1 MGTTELRKKLHNYID
16 DADETFLK
24 MVFAMSKEYK
34 TPLIIGYNTDGSPI
48 TQEDLKERIR
58 LASNRVKSGD
68 YITMED
74 IEKEVENW

>member
-1 MGTTELRKKLHNYID
+1 MGTIELREKLHDYIN

-48 TQEDLKERIR
+48 TQEDLKERVR
-58 LASNRVKSGD
+58 SASNRVKSGD
-68 YITMED
+68 YITMKD
-74 IEKEVENW
+74 IEKEVEFW